1 MMSFSYTPVHFMS
14 MTGVVFFIVACI
26 WALILIFQTCVYG
39 VDVAGW
45 ATIMVVL
52 LFSSGLIML
61 MLGILGEYVYRA
73 LDAARNRP
81 PFLIDEVQNSRKA
94 VKEDSS
100 FRESAGN
107 RRGG

>member
-1 MMSFSYTPVHFMS
+1 MS
-14 MTGVVFFIVACI
+14 MTGFAFFVVACI
-26 WALILIFQTCVYG
+26 WALVLIFQTCVYG

-73 LDAARNRP
+73 LDASRNRP
-81 PFLIDEVQNSRKA
+81 PFLIDEVRNSRKA
-94 VKEDSS
+94 IKEEDASKAPS
-100 FRESAGN
+100 EDGEKK
-107 RRGG
+107 G